1 MMRLITNTY
10 AHIFLILQQKQPL
23 YRLGSNQR
31 NAFTTFELGCKLYQ
45 ANVGAKKQSFIITLG
60 LRYIRAMHRVG

>member
-1 MMRLITNTY
+1 MMRFITNTY

-31 NAFTTFELGCKLYQ
+31 NTFTTFELGCKLYQ
-45 ANVGAKKQSFIITLG
+45 ANVEAEKQSFIITLVSDI
-60 LRYIRAMHRVG
+60 LE